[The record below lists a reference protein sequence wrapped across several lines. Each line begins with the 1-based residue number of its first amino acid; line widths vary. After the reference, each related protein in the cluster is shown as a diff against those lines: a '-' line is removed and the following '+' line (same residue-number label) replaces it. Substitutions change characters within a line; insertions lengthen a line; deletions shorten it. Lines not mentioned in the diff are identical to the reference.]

1 MSIIDKNQPNWFGN
15 NGEPLKSGYIY
26 IGQPNQTPV
35 EFPKTVTFTDS
46 SGSSFTATQ
55 PLRTNSDGQIVW
67 NGKAIIATVDG
78 DYSMLVLNS
87 TQTQINGGYVPFV
100 EGDASSVITLT
111 NYREYGLLL
120 ADIKQLDVAP
130 AQTVGNIG
138 KTTATDTLGA
148 DWLVVSNTGGGA
160 DDIDLIDFDNGLQGE
175 RIRNYVSEVDGVV
188 LRSLQNLADVDDID
202 ISRTTLN
209 AQKNEAAVANYTKA
223 NTSYN
228 ITDLAASPTIT
239 PTALSANGVFETYG
253 PTGSGALNIWTVLDS
268 LPAGFT
274 YIDVYIRTSASVGA
288 AAQMLLKTHT
298 RSSGSAASAND
309 FTEIARAAG
318 DSTNVSDSAHARI
331 SVNGSGVF
339 ELAWAATGAA
349 TTNLTIVSLRGFG
362 F

>member
-46 SGSSFTATQ
+46 SGSSFPATQ

-111 NYREYGLLL
+111 DYREYGLLL

-138 KTTATDTLGA
+138 KTTATDTLGS
-148 DWLVVSNTGGGA
+148 DWLVVSNTGGPA
-160 DDIDLIDFDNGLQGE
+160 DDIDLIDFDNGLQGT
-175 RIRNYVSEVDGVV
+175 RIYNPLAPPVFSGYTSSQVSYITTDAANATVF
-188 LRSLQNLADVDDID
+188 DVGAATP
-202 ISRTTLN
+202 ISTF
-209 AQKNEAAVANYTKA
+209 
-223 NTSYN
+223 TS
-228 ITDLAASPTIT
+228 
-239 PTALSANGVFETYG
+239 VG
-253 PTGSGALNIWTVLDS
+253 PTGSGASDIWTALDALPSNTKWIDVSVVLVSFADGS
-268 LPAGFT
+268 GLSIELNFYTRQLGSSAAVGFT
-274 YIDVYIRTSASVGA
+274 TNMVGSLNLAGAVGSVQTLTGIVRIPVDA
-288 AAQMLLKTHT
+288 TKFECAWKDTNTNA
-298 RSSGSAASAND
+298 RS
-309 FTEIARAAG
+309 
-318 DSTNVSDSAHARI
+318 VS
-331 SVNGSGVF
+331 
-339 ELAWAATGAA
+339 LY
-349 TTNLTIVSLRGFG
+349 LRGFG
-362 F
+362 V